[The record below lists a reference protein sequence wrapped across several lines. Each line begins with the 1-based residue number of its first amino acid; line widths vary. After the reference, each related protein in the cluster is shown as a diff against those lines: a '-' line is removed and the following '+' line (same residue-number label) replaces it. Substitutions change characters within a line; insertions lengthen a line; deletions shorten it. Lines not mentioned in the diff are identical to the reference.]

1 MAMPQTSQF
10 PEARIAG
17 HAIGLITGIAA
28 LFGGAASVMNHMAPV
43 LSGTLLILG
52 ILLPVLALFS
62 FNHSR
67 IAWSFLNAIM
77 IVLALVTLFGAPKI
91 RNMLHIPLPAAGVI
105 PIVLALG
112 VIALMLVAHDYRGTV
127 SQKSQNVAR

>member
-1 MAMPQTSQF
+1 MATPQTSQF

-17 HAIGLITGIAA
+17 HAIGAAAGAAA
-28 LFGGAASVMNHMAPV
+28 LVGGVASIMENMAPV

-62 FNHSR
+62 YNYSR
-67 IAWSFLNAIM
+67 IAWSFLNAVM
-77 IVLALVTLFGAPKI
+77 IVMGLITLFGAPKV
-91 RNMLHIPLPAAGVI
+91 RNLLDIPLPAAGTIPVVLVI
-105 PIVLALG
+105 G
-112 VIALMLVAHDYRGTV
+112 VIALMLVANDYRGTV